1 MQERF
6 PPGVFDLAGNL
17 ERHFAKLATI
27 GNRPDGSISRIAY
40 SDEESAAMAYLR
52 SEGEA
57 FGLRGRYDAVG
68 NLILSTPD
76 DRARRVLVGSHLDS
90 VPAGGNYDGSAG
102 LVAGLEAMREL
113 VARDEPRRR
122 GIDLVAWRG
131 EEYTFNAVYK
141 GSAAAFGVSETH
153 ILHNRYGEQTLREAI
168 LHQGFDPTPIDE
180 RRPTFGRQAIDAID
194 AYLELHIEQGVR
206 LERDGTDLG
215 LVTSIAGDRRFLVVL
230 EGRFDHSGATPM
242 GQRYRNDV
250 NLAMAHVQVALDE
263 LAQRRLGEG
272 REFCLTVGIVNA
284 DPEIDRKYPEIHANS
299 VTKVSGLG
307 YFTLDLMCADDEFMD
322 AFSAE
327 MHRTIWSQAKRF
339 GVQAVI
345 EQTDSAAGIAS
356 LDPRLLDRLQAAAER
371 LGHSHVRMPSGAG
384 HDAVIV
390 ALARRGDGSAIPTGM
405 VFVPCRGGISHSR
418 DEYASPEQV
427 ARGAELLRETLLD
440 LVADDHAAM
449 IP

>member
-1 MQERF
+1 MPLQEHI
-6 PPGVFDLAGNL
+6 PPGVFDLSRSL

-27 GNRPDGSISRIAY
+27 GNGPDGSISRIAY

-52 SEGEA
+52 AEGEA

-76 DRARRVLVGSHLDS
+76 DLPRRVLVGSHLDS

-102 LVAGLEAMREL
+102 LVAGLEALREL
-113 VARDEPRRR
+113 LTSNGARRR
-122 GIDLVAWRG
+122 GVDLVAWRG

-141 GSAAAFGVSETH
+141 GSSAAFGVSETH

-168 LHQGFDPTPIDE
+168 QAQGFDPTPIDE
-180 RRPTFGRQAIDAID
+180 RRPTFEREQIDGID

-242 GQRYRNDV
+242 GLRYRNDV

-263 LAQRRLGEG
+263 LAQRRLSEG

-327 MHRTIWSQAKRF
+327 MHRVIWSQAKRF
-339 GVQAVI
+339 AVQAVI
-345 EQTDSAAGIAS
+345 EQTDSASGIAS
-356 LDPRLLDRLQAAAER
+356 LDPGLLERMRTCAER
-371 LGHSHVRMPSGAG
+371 LGHSYVRMPSGAG
-384 HDAVIV
+384 HDAVMV
-390 ALARRGDGSAIPTGM
+390 ALAHRSDGSSIPTGM
-405 VFVPCRGGISHSR
+405 VFVPCRAGVSHSR
-418 DEYASPEQV
+418 DEHVNPDQV
-427 ARGAELLRETLLD
+427 ARGADLLRETLRE
-440 LVADDHAAM
+440 LVAE
-449 IP
+449 P